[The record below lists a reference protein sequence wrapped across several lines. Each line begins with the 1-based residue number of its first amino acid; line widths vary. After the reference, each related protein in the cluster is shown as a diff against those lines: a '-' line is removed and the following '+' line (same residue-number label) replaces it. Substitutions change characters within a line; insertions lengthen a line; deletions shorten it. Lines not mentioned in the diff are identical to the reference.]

1 MEIKHYLMIAQ
12 RWAWLLILG
21 LLLGGGGAF
30 IFSSFQEPVYQTS
43 TRVQVVSASR
53 TGGIGSDA
61 YSNFYTES
69 QLAQTYVQTLR
80 SRSILD
86 AVAGQVGGQVLATQ
100 VRVQIV
106 QNTQLIDITV
116 EDIDPQRTALIANT
130 LVDVFIARN
139 VQMQS
144 ERYATSEQSLE
155 AQIEQVDTQIDALQ
169 ARSEAVSSAESQEA
183 IAKTQAEIERL
194 QGEILALQN
203 ELDTIRSPAR
213 LPDSLS
219 TPTPSPETRSQI
231 NEGELRLRQLQS
243 TYDLYQ
249 QIYTNLVVLGQNRAV
264 GETNTEQEQMQSTLA
279 LYRQIRANLL
289 SSYEGIRLARLS
301 STSNI
306 VSIDPALV
314 PDRPIRPQP
323 LSTAGLGAAVG
334 LMLAAAIVF
343 LIEYL
348 DDTIRSADQAAE
360 ALGLP
365 VIGYIAE
372 LEHDQDKA
380 YVSENPRSPAAEAF
394 RTLRTNLEFASVDNP
409 IKTLLIVSA
418 HPGEGKTTVATNL
431 AVTISQGGKHV
442 LLIDADLRRPRV
454 HHHLGLNN
462 RVGLSNLFRDSLG
475 IADVAHTWQDSNLSV
490 ITSGGVPPNPADLLA
505 SERMAAILE
514 SANKLFDMVIVDA
527 PPFLV
532 ADASILAARADGVL
546 LVIRPGKTPTDAAL
560 TTLEQ
565 MKRAGA
571 NILGI
576 VLNRIP
582 RDRPNYYGGYR
593 HYSGYY
599 KGEYGYHNY
608 YDEDSRGNGRGTRGN
623 GSGKMASWF
632 GRARKAPSEEPAKE
646 PEK

>member
-1 MEIKHYLMIAQ
+1 MEIKQYLTIIQ
-12 RWAWLLILG
+12 RWLWLLILG
-21 LLLGGGGAF
+21 LVLGAGGAF
-30 IFSSFQEPVYQTS
+30 IYSSFQTPVYQTS
-43 TRVQVVSASR
+43 TRVQVISAPSSISSS
-53 TGGIGSDA
+53 T
-61 YSNFYTES
+61 YSVWNDQ
-69 QLAQTYVQTLR
+69 QLAQTYVQTIR
-80 SRSILD
+80 SRPNLD
-86 AVAGQVGGQVLATQ
+86 AVEEKIGGTVIAGQIRAQTVA
-100 VRVQIV
+100 
-106 QNTQLIDITV
+106 NSQLIDIFV
-116 EDIDPQRTALIANT
+116 EDSDPQRTALIANT
-130 LVDVFIARN
+130 LVEVFIVRN
-139 VQMQS
+139 AQMQS
-144 ERYATSEQSLE
+144 MRFSESEKSLE
-155 AQIEQVDTQIDALQ
+155 AQIQQVDSQIEALTTS
-169 ARSEAVSSAESQEA
+169 SEAASNAEAQEA

-194 QGEILALQN
+194 QTEILALQN
-203 ELDTIRSPAR
+203 ELDVLKSPQR
-213 LPDSLS
+213 QPDSFS
-219 TPTPSPETRSQI
+219 TPTPSPEIRSQI

-249 QIYTNLVVLGQNRAV
+249 QIYTNLVVLGQNRAADDITA
-264 GETNTEQEQMQSTLA
+264 EEEQTQSTLA

-306 VSIDPALV
+306 VAIEPALV
-314 PDRPIRPQP
+314 PEKPIRPQP
-323 LSTAGLGAAVG
+323 LNNAGLGAAVG
-334 LMLAAAIVF
+334 LLLAGAIVF

-348 DDTIRSADQAAE
+348 DDTIRSAEQVTAVMD
-360 ALGLP
+360 LS

-380 YVSENPRSPAAEAF
+380 YVSENPRSPVAEAF
-394 RTLRTNLEFASVDNP
+394 RTLRTNLEFASVDRP
-409 IKTLLIVSA
+409 LKTLLVVSA

-431 AVTISQGGKHV
+431 AITIAQGGKRV

-454 HHHLGLNN
+454 HHHLGLPN
-462 RVGLSNLFRDSLG
+462 RVGLSNLFRDLHA
-475 IADVAHTWQDSNLSV
+475 IEEVAHAWRDGSLSV

-514 SANKLFDMVIVDA
+514 MASQAVDMVIVDA

-532 ADASILAARADGVL
+532 ADASILASRADGVV
-546 LVIRPGKTPTDAAL
+546 LVIRPGKTPMDAAL

-582 RDRPNYYGGYR
+582 RDRPSYYGGYR

-599 KGEYGYHNY
+599 KGEYGY
-608 YDEDSRGNGRGTRGN
+608 YDENPRGNGKYKGN
-623 GSGKMASWF
+623 G
-632 GRARKAPSEEPAKE
+632 KAKFPWLGNSQKQREVKAAKE